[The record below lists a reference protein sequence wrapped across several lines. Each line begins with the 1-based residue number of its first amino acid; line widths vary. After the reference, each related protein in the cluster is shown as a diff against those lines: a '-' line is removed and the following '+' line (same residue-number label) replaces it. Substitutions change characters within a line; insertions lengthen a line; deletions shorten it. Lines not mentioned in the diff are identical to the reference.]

1 MEENHLL
8 AQANQ
13 FEEDA
18 RKLVEKFGR
27 KAWKIE
33 ERGEHDSEKV
43 KEAGK
48 AMAVAAEDN
57 KHHIVEVTH
66 LMVF

>member
-1 MEENHLL
+1 M
-8 AQANQ
+8 
-13 FEEDA
+13 
-18 RKLVEKFGR
+18 EKFGR

-57 KHHIVEVTH
+57 KQHIVEVTH